1 MRISDWSSD
10 VCSSYRMLQPVRFR
24 DGRPSDYAGGLT
36 ISRDRVLPVARH
48 GGAIDGFRHHLAV
61 FPAQRF
67 GVAVL
72 CNRTDA
78 RPSFR
83 VDAVADSA
91 LAPQLGPATH
101 STPVLALEQGAH
113 IDDAAVRAGAYRDT
127 NGGEYLGIRKAGE
140 RLVLDYRGRP
150 LLLAPVTPTVYVT
163 EPLRG
168 WPIHIAFRP
177 DRKSKRL
184 NSSH

>member
-36 ISRDRVLPVARH
+36 ISRYRDLPVARH
-48 GGAIDGFRHHLAV
+48 GGSIDGFRHHLAL
-61 FPAQRF
+61 FPEQRF
-67 GVAVL
+67 GVAEL

-83 VDAVADSA
+83 VDAGADHA

-101 STPVLALEQGAH
+101 STTVLALEKGAH
-113 IDDAAVRAGAYRDT
+113 IDAAAVRAGAYRDST
-127 NGGEYLGIRKAGE
+127 DGEYLGARKTVGAGTSGS
-140 RLVLDYRGRP
+140 RRLDYG
-150 LLLAPVTPTVYVT
+150 
-163 EPLRG
+163 
-168 WPIHIAFRP
+168 
-177 DRKSKRL
+177 
-184 NSSH
+184 